1 MLLRKLH
8 CLAGL
13 GALTFVS
20 ALNAPAQGPS
30 PEPSPS
36 VRRAEPASDF
46 TPVPNLTPVSSATPA
61 PENSATPSPTPVFA
75 NPALVTPTPPS
86 APSGNLSPAPN
97 PNAPAQP
104 WTPPV
109 PQPTVMPPGQMVQ
122 PPRALPVSPQEL
134 ITRLQIFLDQR
145 DFGPGKIDGRW
156 GEFTGK
162 ALIRYQI
169 ADGQKPTGQI
179 DPQMQQELER
189 IFPIYTTYTLTAE
202 DLTRI
207 DPTLPSKPKDQAH
220 LKVLNYGSIAGF
232 LAERFHSDPEF
243 IVKLNKGVNLDR
255 LKPGDSV
262 RVPNV
267 QPFQIETMK
276 EVAHLPLNPQFASRV
291 IKIDTHYRML
301 DVFDGEKL
309 VCSFPITPGS
319 KRLPAPIGT
328 WKIVGIATLPW
339 FRWDE
344 AMLQHGERSENYY
357 NLPPGPRNPVGVV
370 WIGLNKRGIGIHG
383 TNSPDTIGRSAS
395 HGCIRLANWDAARVI
410 NEVTG
415 GMTVQIF

>member
-1 MLLRKLH
+1 M
-8 CLAGL
+8 
-13 GALTFVS
+13 
-20 ALNAPAQGPS
+20 NAPAQGPS
-30 PEPSPS
+30 PTPSPS
-36 VRRAEPASDF
+36 VRRAEPASDY
-46 TPVPNLTPVSSATPA
+46 TPVPNLTPAPGATPA
-61 PENSATPSPTPVFA
+61 PADSAAPSPTPVFA
-75 NPALVTPTPPS
+75 NPTLVPPTGTP
-86 APSGNLSPAPN
+86 APSGNVSPAPN

-109 PQPTVMPPGQMVQ
+109 PQPTVASPGETAQV
-122 PPRALPVSPQEL
+122 PRALPASSQEL

-145 DFGPGKIDGRW
+145 SFGPGKIDGRW

-162 ALIRYQI
+162 ALIRYQV
-169 ADGQKPTGQI
+169 ANGQKPTGQI
-179 DPQMQQELER
+179 DRAMQEELER
-189 IFPIYTTYTLTAE
+189 IFPIYTTYAVAAE

-207 DPTLPSKPKDQAH
+207 DPTLPSKPKDEAH
-220 LKVLNYGSIAGF
+220 LKALNYRSMAEF
-232 LAERFHSDPEF
+232 LGERFHADPEF
-243 IVKLNKGVNLDR
+243 IAKLNRGVNLDR

-276 EVAHLPLNPQFASRV
+276 EVAHLPSNSQFATRV
-291 IKIDTHYRML
+291 VKVDTHYHML

-309 VCSFPITPGS
+309 ICSFPITPGS

-328 WKIVGIATLPW
+328 WKIVGISTLPW

-410 NEVTG
+410 SQVTG